1 MLLIS
6 VLFIVS
12 NANAQSK
19 GFTSE
24 TDAKVLCLLI
34 LPGSMRDNNVNM
46 WIHITRPG
54 DPDPLAQQFGK
65 TSGYLI
71 FTDMGDRIERAVFGD
86 AGAVENIDVQ
96 GSQNVALAF
105 SGYHYNNPWIPGRD
119 LRFPMSTTE

>member
-6 VLFIVS
+6 VLLIVS
-12 NANAQSK
+12 SANAQSK

-24 TDAKVLCLLI
+24 TEGEVLCLLI
-34 LPGSMRDNNVNM
+34 LSGIMRDNNVNM

-71 FTDMGDRIERAVFGD
+71 FTDMGDRIERAVFGN

-105 SGYHYNNPWIPGRD
+105 SGYHYNNLG
-119 LRFPMSTTE
+119 S